1 METHVFDMDKES
13 ATMKP
18 LTKRFI
24 EYGLNFS
31 KDNLIPKQS
40 NLDFRE
46 LAEFAANFMTYESI
60 SETHI
65 HIRMLVVKWSAGMGT
80 KLPVIIIW
88 IVFPQEIMG
97 CLCIH

>member
-46 LAEFAANFMTYESI
+46 LAEFMHPLNKYKKFHRAFMLNLN
-60 SETHI
+60 HN
-65 HIRMLVVKWSAGMGT
+65 
-80 KLPVIIIW
+80 
-88 IVFPQEIMG
+88 
-97 CLCIH
+97 

>member
-1 METHVFDMDKES
+1 MESHVFDMDKGS

-24 EYGLNFS
+24 EYGVNFS

-40 NLDFRE
+40 NLDLRE
-46 LAEFAANFMTYESI
+46 LAEFAVNFMTYEAI

-65 HIRMLVVKWSAGMGT
+65 HIRMAGSEMVRRYGN
-80 KLPVIIIW
+80 
-88 IVFPQEIMG
+88 
-97 CLCIH
+97 

>member
-65 HIRMLVVKWSAGMGT
+65 HIRMAGSEMIRRYGN
-80 KLPVIIIW
+80 
-88 IVFPQEIMG
+88 
-97 CLCIH
+97 